1 MAFKAPKTSKPYA
14 LCSLRHAKGFSMR
27 LPEISIKRPVFMT
40 MVGLA
45 LIVFGLVSFPRL
57 ALDLF
62 PKIDFPVVNITTKL
76 VGASPEIMEVDV
88 SDVVEEAVNTIN
100 GVKSITSRSM
110 EEYSIVTV
118 EFYLERNLEQAA
130 QDVRDKVAAVRNKLP
145 KDTEPPV
152 IEKISPEDQPIIWI
166 AVWGDRTVKDLTH
179 YADKVLKRDIEKI
192 PGVGS
197 VTMSGGRTRQVR
209 IWIDRLKMDSF
220 ALTSEDVKNALNSE
234 HREVPGGRIENNRTE
249 YVVKTKGEFETPESF
264 NNLTISYRHGKLI
277 KLKDIGF
284 AEDGLEDE
292 RSITRFN
299 GKTAVGLS
307 VKRQTGENTVS
318 VAERIKEAVAKI
330 KPPDK
335 MKLDVTF
342 DQSKYIRRSI
352 EDVQVSLWL
361 GAGLAVLII
370 FVFLRSIRSTLI
382 SAIALPTS
390 VIATFAFIQAFG
402 FTLNIMTMLGLS
414 LSIGILIDDSI
425 VVLENVY
432 RRMEEGEPPMKAAM
446 EGSSEIGLAVLAT
459 TMSIVAVFVPVAF
472 MKGIVGKFF
481 FEFGI
486 TVTIAVLISL
496 FVSLTLTPMMTSR
509 FLYYRKKHGKM
520 YMFLEK
526 GFDKIFDIYRPLLAF
541 ALKHRWKV
549 ILIATGSVI
558 AGLILFVILQK
569 EFMPAEDQ
577 GRYLVRLETPIDYSL
592 PKADQA
598 MKAIDEQ
605 LRKRP
610 EVESTF
616 YVTGS
621 DLTPDVNKSRIYV
634 NLKERKDRNII
645 QSDAMQQVRTF
656 LTKSPDLKS
665 SVEMIAMVGGGFR
678 SVPIQLMVQG
688 RDLEKLNRETLSIK
702 DTYAKIPGIVD
713 ADTSIEIGKPEVR
726 IRINR
731 DRAANFGVSA
741 SSIGGI
747 VNTMIGGE
755 NIGKY
760 KDEKEGERYDITAR
774 LIAPERDKPS
784 DIDTLRVRS
793 STGELVNLKDIA
805 STQTGTGPTVITHY
819 NRQRAAT
826 LFANTEKTK
835 PMGDAMQDLNKIV
848 EKNLSPEFSTK
859 YVGMADA
866 MLDAFKNIAFA
877 LVLAV
882 IMVYMIL
889 ASQFES
895 FVHPFTIMFSLPV
908 SLLGAMGLLFVSGE
922 RINIFSLIGV
932 IMLMGLVTKNAILLV
947 DYTITLRSR
956 GMSREEALLKAG
968 PVRLRPILMTTAAMV
983 FGMLPTALKIGEGAE
998 LRAPMAIAVIGGLIT
1013 STLLT
1018 LVVVPVV
1025 YTLIDD
1031 LESFLKRKWSVEKS
1045 VQPGEGDGKGR
1056 AAAIPS

>member
-1 MAFKAPKTSKPYA
+1 
-14 LCSLRHAKGFSMR
+14 MR
-27 LPEISIKRPVFMT
+27 LPEIAIKRPVFMT
-40 MVGLA
+40 MIGLA
-45 LIVFGLVSFPRL
+45 LIVFGIVAFPQL

-62 PKIDFPVVNITTKL
+62 PKVDFPVVNITTKL

-88 SDVVEEAVNTIN
+88 TDTIEEAVNTIS

-130 QDVRDKVAAVRNKLP
+130 QDVRDKVAAVRNRLP
-145 KDTEPPV
+145 RDTEPPV

-166 AVWGDRTVKDLTH
+166 AVWGDRSIRDLTH

-209 IWIDRLKMDSF
+209 IWIDRTKMESSS
-220 ALTSEDVKNALNSE
+220 LTADDVKLALGRE
-234 HREVPGGRIENNRTE
+234 HREVPGGRVENTRTE
-249 YVVKTKGEFETPESF
+249 YVVKTKGEYETPESF
-264 NNLTISYRHGKLI
+264 NDLVLSYRHGKLI
-277 KLKDIGF
+277 KLRDVGS

-307 VKRQTGENTVS
+307 VKRQSGENTVA
-318 VAERIKEAVAKI
+318 VAERVKAAIAAT
-330 KPPDK
+330 KPPEG

-342 DQSKYIRRSI
+342 DQSKFIRRSI

-361 GAGLAVLII
+361 GAVLAVFII
-370 FVFLRSIRSTLI
+370 FMFLRSVRSTLI
-382 SAIALPTS
+382 SAVALPTS

-402 FTLNIMTMLGLS
+402 FTLNVMTMLGLS

-425 VVLENVY
+425 VVLENIY
-432 RRMEEGEPPMKAAM
+432 RRMEEGEEPVQASRDGA
-446 EGSSEIGLAVLAT
+446 SEIGLAVMAT

-486 TVTIAVLISL
+486 TVTVAVLISL

-509 FLYYRKKHGKM
+509 FLSYRKKHGKV
-520 YMFLEK
+520 YLFLEK
-526 GFDKIFDIYRPLLAF
+526 GFDKMYDVYKPLLAM
-541 ALKHRWKV
+541 ALRNRWKV
-549 ILIATGSVI
+549 ILIAGVSVFAGI
-558 AGLILFVILQK
+558 ALFGVLGK
-569 EFMPAEDQ
+569 EFMPTEDQ

-592 PKADQA
+592 NRADSA
-598 MKAIDEQ
+598 MSAVDAD

-610 EVESTF
+610 EVASSF

-621 DLTPDVNKSRIYV
+621 DLTPDIYRSRIYV
-634 NLKERKDRNII
+634 NLKERKERSIVQID
-645 QSDAMQQVRTF
+645 SMKDVRDH
-656 LTKSPDLKS
+656 LAGNKDLKT

-678 SVPIQLMVQG
+678 SVPIQLMIQG
-688 RDLEKLNRETLSIK
+688 RDLDEVNKSTLAIM
-702 DTYAKIPGIVD
+702 DEYAKIPGIVD
-713 ADTSIEIGKPEVR
+713 TDTSIETGKPEIRV
-726 IRINR
+726 RINR
-731 DRAANFGVSA
+731 DQAANYGVSA
-741 SSIGGI
+741 DTIGGTI
-747 VNTMIGGE
+747 NTMIGGE
-755 NIGKY
+755 IIGKY

-774 LIAPERDKPS
+774 LIPS
-784 DIDTLRVRS
+784 NRSRPDDIETLLVRS
-793 STGELVNLKDIA
+793 STGELVRMKNVAAI
-805 STQTGTGPTVITHY
+805 QTGKGPTVIMHF

-826 LFANTEKTK
+826 LFAGTEKTK
-835 PMGDAMQDLNKIV
+835 PMAEAMKDLDAIV
-848 EKNLSPEFSTK
+848 KKNATTDISTR

-866 MLDAFKNIAFA
+866 MIDSFKNIAFA
-877 LVLAV
+877 LVIAI

-908 SLLGAMGLLFVSGE
+908 SLLGAMGLLFLTGE
-922 RINIFSLIGV
+922 RVSIFSLIGV

-947 DYTITLRSR
+947 DYTITLRGR
-956 GMSREEALLKAG
+956 GMTREEALLKAG
-968 PVRLRPILMTTAAMV
+968 PVRLRPIIMTTAAMV
-983 FGMLPTALKIGEGAE
+983 FGMLPTALKIGEGSE
-998 LRAPMAIAVIGGLIT
+998 SRAPMALAVIGGLIT

-1018 LVVVPVV
+1018 LVVIPVV
-1025 YTLIDD
+1025 YTIVDD
-1031 LESFLKRKWSVEKS
+1031 IETAARRTAF
-1045 VQPGEGDGKGR
+1045 
-1056 AAAIPS
+1056 AAALSALAVKVKTLFGKKKRMPTPD